1 MSDRPLLLEIITALE
16 EQGLDRDEYQL
27 QRVIDVEALERLVD
41 SMGPQTDTDL
51 EIRFSIGEFRVI
63 VTPSDVGT
71 KSKLSR
77 HSGG

>member
-1 MSDRPLLLEIITALE
+1 MSDQPLLLEIITALE

-41 SMGPQTDTDL
+41 SMGPQTDIDL

-63 VTPSDVGT
+63 VTPSDVAVM
-71 KSKLSR
+71 KMS
-77 HSGG
+77 